1 MDDLI
6 SRQAAIDALMRLVE
20 ARRKWTTDASAEIR
34 GIAAGICMIDALPS
48 AQPDV
53 AEIDAIEKA
62 LLDRCTI
69 NSYGGLT
76 KADVK
81 RELAKFRRKDNG

>member
-1 MDDLI
+1 MADKKYYIEATYLLEVLKNANT
-6 SRQAAIDALMRLVE
+6 AAVCRAV
-20 ARRKWTTDASAEIR
+20 IR
-34 GIAAGICMIDALPS
+34 ATPPA
-48 AQPDV
+48 DV

-62 LLDRCTI
+62 LLDKCSI

-81 RELAKFRRKDNG
+81 RELAKFRRKDK